1 VTKREF
7 LLFSALCLI
16 WGIPYLLIK
25 VAIADFSPIIV
36 VFLRTA
42 IAAALMIP
50 LAAKRGDLMPAL
62 KAWRWVLV
70 FAILEMVGPWW
81 LLNDS
86 ETRVSSGFAGLMLAT
101 VPLTGIIVNFLM
113 GDKTVFQ
120 SRRLIG
126 MAIGFIGV
134 VSLVGLDIHAGK
146 VDTRSII
153 QLVLVAFGYSIA
165 PAIAARKLQGVSIIG
180 LVGLSAA
187 MVAIIY
193 APTTIL
199 TWHQTNPTTKG
210 ILAVIVLG
218 VVCTA
223 TAFLVMFEL
232 IKTIGPIRV
241 TLVTYVNPAVAIILG
256 IIFLSEKITAGT
268 IIGFPLVLIG
278 SYLASSKKKE
288 LAQ

>member
-1 VTKREF
+1 MTKREF

-42 IAAALMIP
+42 IAAVLLIP
-50 LAAKRGDLMPAL
+50 LAAKRGDLMPAI

-70 FAILEMVGPWW
+70 FAALEMVGPWW

-101 VPLTGIIVNFLM
+101 VPLTGIIVNFFM

-126 MAIGFIGV
+126 MAVGFIGV
-134 VSLVGLDIHAGK
+134 VSLVGLDINAGK
-146 VDTRSII
+146 VDTRSIV
-153 QLVLVAFGYSIA
+153 QLLLVAFGYSLA

-180 LVGLSAA
+180 LVGVSAA

-193 APTTIL
+193 TPASIL
-199 TWHQTNPTTKG
+199 TWRSIHPTTKG

-223 TAFLVMFEL
+223 TAFIVLFEL

-241 TLVTYVNPAVAIILG
+241 TLVTYVNPAVAIVLG
-256 IIFLSEKITAGT
+256 IIFLSEKITTGT
-268 IIGFPLVLIG
+268 LIGFPLVLIG

>member
-1 VTKREF
+1 
-7 LLFSALCLI
+7 
-16 WGIPYLLIK
+16 
-25 VAIADFSPIIV
+25 
-36 VFLRTA
+36 
-42 IAAALMIP
+42 
-50 LAAKRGDLMPAL
+50 MPAI

-70 FAILEMVGPWW
+70 FAVLEMVGPWW

-101 VPLTGIIVNFLM
+101 VPLTGIIVNFFM

-126 MAIGFIGV
+126 MAVGFIGV
-134 VSLVGLDIHAGK
+134 VSLVGLDINAGK
-146 VDTRSII
+146 VDMRSIV
-153 QLVLVAFGYSIA
+153 QLLLVAFGYSLA

-180 LVGLSAA
+180 LVGVSTA

-193 APTTIL
+193 APPSIL
-199 TWHQTNPTTKG
+199 TWHSIHPTTKG
-210 ILAVIVLG
+210 ILAVVVLG

-223 TAFLVMFEL
+223 TAFLVLFEL

-241 TLVTYVNPAVAIILG
+241 TLVTYVNPAVAIVLG
-256 IIFLSEKITAGT
+256 IIFLSEKITTGT
-268 IIGFPLVLIG
+268 LIGFPLVLIG

>member
-1 VTKREF
+1 MTRREF
-7 LLFSALCLI
+7 LLFSSLCLI

-25 VAIADFSPIIV
+25 VAIVDFSPIIV
-36 VFLRTA
+36 VFLRTL
-42 IAAALMIP
+42 IAAVLLSP
-50 LAAKRGDLMPAL
+50 LAARRGELMPAI

-70 FAILEMVGPWW
+70 FALLEMVGPWW

-101 VPLTGIIVNFLM
+101 VPLTGIIVNFFM
-113 GDKTVFQ
+113 GDRTVFQ

-126 MAIGFIGV
+126 MAVGFIGV
-134 VSLVGLDIHAGK
+134 VSLVGLDINAGK
-146 VDTRSII
+146 VDTRSIV
-153 QLVLVAFGYSIA
+153 QLLLVAFGYSLA

-180 LVGLSAA
+180 LVGVSAA

-193 APTTIL
+193 TPPSIL
-199 TWHQTNPTTKG
+199 TWHSINPTTKG

-223 TAFLVMFEL
+223 IAFLVLFEL

-241 TLVTYVNPAVAIILG
+241 TLVTYVNPAVAIVLG
-256 IIFLSEKITAGT
+256 IIFLSEKITTGT
-268 IIGFPLVLIG
+268 LIGFPLVLIG

>member
-1 VTKREF
+1 MTKREF

-70 FAILEMVGPWW
+70 FAVLEMVGPWW

-101 VPLTGIIVNFLM
+101 VPLTGIIVNFLL

-120 SRRLIG
+120 SRRLVG

-134 VSLVGLDIHAGK
+134 ISLVGLDINAGQ
-146 VDTRSII
+146 VDTRSIL
-153 QLVLVAFGYSIA
+153 QLILVAFGYSLA
-165 PAIAARKLQGVSIIG
+165 PAIAARKLHNVSIIG

-193 APTTIL
+193 TPTSIA
-199 TWHQTNPTTKG
+199 TWHNTHPTIKG

-232 IKTIGPIRV
+232 IKTIGPVRV

-256 IIFLSEKITAGT
+256 IIFLSEKITTGT
-268 IIGFPLVLIG
+268 LIGFPLVLIG
-278 SYLASSKKKE
+278 SYLASSKRKAA
-288 LAQ
+288 LL